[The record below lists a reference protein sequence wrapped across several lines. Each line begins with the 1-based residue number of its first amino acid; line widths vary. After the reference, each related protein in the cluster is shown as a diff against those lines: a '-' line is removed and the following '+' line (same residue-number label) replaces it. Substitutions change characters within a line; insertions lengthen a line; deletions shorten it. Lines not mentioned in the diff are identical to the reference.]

1 MRFKRLMESLFGW
14 KILLEIKESDIAVVK
29 RRWDR
34 VLLSHNIIYS
44 RLMDDSIYTYGYWD
58 YFLPL
63 AALHKRSRVLVLG
76 LAGGTTPYQ
85 MNQLFGNRVRI
96 DAVEID
102 RNMVR
107 ASKVFL
113 PKRLNAK
120 IIVGDAFSY
129 TARSRGKYDVI
140 TLDVFRRMEV
150 PDEFQTERF
159 VENVYAALKED
170 GIMAINY
177 ISTNLSAKEYLFKR
191 RLRKRF
197 RVYTIKEPRLFGNKI
212 FVCSKRL
219 RKEEIIKKMRRNF
232 PENREKALI
241 FRGYREMR
249 A

>member
-1 MRFKRLMESLFGW
+1 MESLFGW
-14 KILLEIKESDIAVVK
+14 KVILEIKESDITVVK

-44 RLMDDSIYTYGYWD
+44 RLMDSSIYTYGYWD
-58 YFLPL
+58 YFLLLP
-63 AALHKRSRVLVLG
+63 ALHKRSRTLVLG

-129 TARSRGKYDVI
+129 TARSKDKYDVI

-159 VENVYAALKED
+159 VENAHTALKKD

-177 ISTNLSAKEYLFKR
+177 LSTDFSAKEYLFKR
-191 RLRKRF
+191 RLGKRF
-197 RVYTIKEPRLFGNKI
+197 KVYTIREPRLFGNKI
-212 FVCSKRL
+212 FICSKKL
-219 RKEEIIKKMRRNF
+219 GKVQIIKRLCSNF
-232 PENREKALI
+232 PVSSENAFI
-241 FRGYREMR
+241 MDGYRKMY
-249 A
+249 